1 MVKEGL
7 LYAKSHE
14 WIEVNGKEGK
24 VGISDYAQHL
34 LGDIVF
40 VELPEEDMEIA
51 KEESFGV
58 VESVKAA
65 SDVFMPVTGKVLE
78 VNEALEDEPELLN
91 KDAYENY
98 IMKIE
103 ILDESELEGLLSKE
117 EYEAFIETIEQE

>member
-24 VGISDYAQHL
+24 VGISDYVQHL